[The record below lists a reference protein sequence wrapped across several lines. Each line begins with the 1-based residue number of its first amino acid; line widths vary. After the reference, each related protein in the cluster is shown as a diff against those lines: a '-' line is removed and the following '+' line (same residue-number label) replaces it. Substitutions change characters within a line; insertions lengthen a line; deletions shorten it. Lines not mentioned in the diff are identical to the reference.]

1 MYNATLK
8 HNLECGIFAM
18 CVSEGALSRTND
30 LLDYLYCELDLND
43 YLDVLEYTLGQIDL
57 VDEDLG
63 TIVAIDLVDED
74 IATIVAK
81 IYRVAF
87 DRE

>member
-8 HNLECGIFAM
+8 HNLECDIFAS
-18 CVSEGALSRTND
+18 CVSEKALSRTND

-43 YLDVLEYTLGQIDL
+43 YLDVLEYTLGRIYEIDK
-57 VDEDLG
+57 DLE
-63 TIVAIDLVDED
+63 TIV
-74 IATIVAK
+74 TK

>member
-1 MYNATLK
+1 MFNISK
-8 HNLECGIFAM
+8 HDLECGIFAT
-18 CVSEGALSRTND
+18 CVSEKALARTNA

-43 YLDVLEYTLGQIDL
+43 YLDVLEYSLGRIYEIDK
-57 VDEDLG
+57 DLE
-63 TIVAIDLVDED
+63 TIAS
-74 IATIVAK
+74 K

>member
-1 MYNATLK
+1 MFKISK
-8 HNLECGIFAM
+8 HDLECGIFAL
-18 CVSEGALSRTND
+18 CVSEEALSRTNA

-43 YLDVLEYTLGQIDL
+43 YLDVLEYSLGRIYEIDK
-57 VDEDLG
+57 DLE
-63 TIVAIDLVDED
+63 TIAS
-74 IATIVAK
+74 K

>member
-1 MYNATLK
+1 MFNISK
-8 HNLECGIFAM
+8 HDLECGVFAM

-43 YLDVLEYTLGQIDL
+43 YLDVLEYTLGRIDL